1 MSLKD
6 HLKETFNK
14 ASLDKDSLAKEIIIV
29 KWVHRFGLNS
39 LKDLLIQSPVSEN
52 EQLEEGNQ
60 IKIDFKFSEPQEY
73 KEKSIH
79 KSINDATL
87 QKEKSINKEDQSY
100 KDKSEYIKSQNLPL
114 PKIDKL
120 RKWINTD
127 KKAS

>member
-6 HLKETFNK
+6 HLKENFNK
-14 ASLDKDSLAKEIIIV
+14 ASLDKNSLAKEIIIV

-39 LKDLLIQSPVSEN
+39 LKDLLIQTPFSEN
-52 EQLEEGNQ
+52 EQFEEGNQ
-60 IKIDFKFSEPQEY
+60 IKIDFKFSEHQEY

-79 KSINDATL
+79 KSINDETF